1 VVIVLPLSRIHITI
15 NSSEIMNNQRKIEL
29 LLKARHLLHK
39 QENGESVTGND
50 IILAHDYVDMV
61 LDAIV
66 GEDFEEKRRKKSK
79 IQFDDQLFG

>member
-1 VVIVLPLSRIHITI
+1 
-15 NSSEIMNNQRKIEL
+15 MNNQRKIEL

-39 QENGESVTGND
+39 QEKGEKVTGND

-66 GEDFEEKRRKKSK
+66 GEDFEARMKQKKVSK

>member
-1 VVIVLPLSRIHITI
+1 
-15 NSSEIMNNQRKIEL
+15 MNNQRKIEL

-39 QENGESVTGND
+39 QENGQKLTGNE
-50 IILAHDYVDMV
+50 IVIAHDYVDMV

-66 GEDFEEKRRKKSK
+66 GEDFEARMKQKKVSK

>member
-1 VVIVLPLSRIHITI
+1 
-15 NSSEIMNNQRKIEL
+15 MNNQRKIEL

-39 QENGESVTGND
+39 QENGEKVTGND

-66 GEDFEEKRRKKSK
+66 GEDFEERRQKKVSK

>member
-1 VVIVLPLSRIHITI
+1 MT
-15 NSSEIMNNQRKIEL
+15 NKRKIEL

-39 QENGESVTGND
+39 QENGEKVTGND

-66 GEDFEEKRRKKSK
+66 GEDFEERMKQKKVSK

>member
-1 VVIVLPLSRIHITI
+1 MT
-15 NSSEIMNNQRKIEL
+15 NQRKIEL

-39 QENGESVTGND
+39 QENGEKVTGND

-66 GEDFEEKRRKKSK
+66 GEDFEEKRRKK
-79 IQFDDQLFG
+79 

>member
-1 VVIVLPLSRIHITI
+1 
-15 NSSEIMNNQRKIEL
+15 MNNKRKIEL

-39 QENGESVTGND
+39 QENGEKVSGND

-61 LDAIV
+61 LDALV
-66 GEDFEEKRRKKSK
+66 GEDFEERRQKKVSK

>member
-1 VVIVLPLSRIHITI
+1 MT
-15 NSSEIMNNQRKIEL
+15 NQRKIEL

-39 QENGESVTGND
+39 QENGEKVTGND

>member
-1 VVIVLPLSRIHITI
+1 
-15 NSSEIMNNQRKIEL
+15 MNNQRKIEL

-61 LDAIV
+61 LAAIV
-66 GEDFEEKRRKKSK
+66 GEDFEAKMKQKKVSK

>member
-1 VVIVLPLSRIHITI
+1 MVRNVTKSITI
-15 NSSEIMNNQRKIEL
+15 HQKKSKIMNNQRKIEL

-66 GEDFEEKRRKKSK
+66 GEDFEERKRKKVFK

>member
-1 VVIVLPLSRIHITI
+1 
-15 NSSEIMNNQRKIEL
+15 MNNQRKIEL

-39 QENGESVTGND
+39 QESGERVTDND

-66 GEDFEEKRRKKSK
+66 GEDFETRMKQKKVSK

>member
-1 VVIVLPLSRIHITI
+1 
-15 NSSEIMNNQRKIEL
+15 MNNKRKIEL

-39 QENGESVTGND
+39 QENGEKVSSND

-61 LDAIV
+61 LDALV
-66 GEDFEEKRRKKSK
+66 SEDFEERRQKKVSK